1 MQQAPK
7 KSNNLI
13 IILLVLAVFG
23 GFAMIAL
30 VGLGGALFFVSKT
43 PAPPAVKASP
53 SVKMKVGAEP
63 LKLDGSMLGGA
74 ATMGKKYKPTSAYM
88 EPGADSDVTELSFDK
103 GSGGGAQ
110 AGSFDES
117 VVQEVMYAHQEE
129 LIGCYAEGLEQ
140 DETLA
145 GEVKFHFRV
154 AKDGHVA
161 LVKIT
166 SSGLRHKD
174 TEDCLVDAARR
185 WSFPATGQ
193 AGLAKF
199 DASFEFAAQ

>member
-1 MQQAPK
+1 
-7 KSNNLI
+7 
-13 IILLVLAVFG
+13 
-23 GFAMIAL
+23 MIAL
-30 VGLGGALFFVSKT
+30 VGLGGALFLVTKT
-43 PAPPAVKASP
+43 PAPPPAVNAAP
-53 SVKMKVGAEP
+53 SVKMKVGAKP
-63 LKLDGSMLGGA
+63 ARLDGSMLGGA
-74 ATMGKKYKPTSAYM
+74 ATMGEKYKPTSAYM

-103 GSGGGAQ
+103 GSNGGAQ

-117 VVQEVMYAHQEE
+117 VVQEVMYAHQEDM
-129 LIGCYAEGLEQ
+129 IGCYADGLAE

-185 WSFPATGQ
+185 WRFPATGQ

-199 DASFEFAAQ
+199 DTSFEFAAQ

>member
-1 MQQAPK
+1 MGKLDDGFPRLPCLRGKPTIHSHNLTIQKPLRHQFRHAGTITGLQQQVCIQRRQPGLETAD
-7 KSNNLI
+7 
-13 IILLVLAVFG
+13 VRCQRGAVFG
-23 GFAMIAL
+23 ER
-30 VGLGGALFFVSKT
+30 
-43 PAPPAVKASP
+43 
-53 SVKMKVGAEP
+53 VGARH
-63 LKLDGSMLGGA
+63 
-74 ATMGKKYKPTSAYM
+74 
-88 EPGADSDVTELSFDK
+88 ADLCN
-103 GSGGGAQ
+103 GGAQ

-117 VVQEVMYAHQEE
+117 VVQEVMYAHQEDM
-129 LIGCYAEGLEQ
+129 IGCYAEGLEQ

-199 DASFEFAAQ
+199 DTSFEFAAQ